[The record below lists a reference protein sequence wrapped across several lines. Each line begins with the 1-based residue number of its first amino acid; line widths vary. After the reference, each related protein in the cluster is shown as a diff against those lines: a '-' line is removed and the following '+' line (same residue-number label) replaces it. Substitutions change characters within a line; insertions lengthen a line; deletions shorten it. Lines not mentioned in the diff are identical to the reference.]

1 MIEQW
6 YLSPLGSFVLGK
18 TDGGKLLFVW
28 EALYNDG
35 KPACQFEEHIMT
47 RALKDSNFVPDLNL
61 AISTSSLDRE
71 RVMKFS
77 LIPTAFAKHHTT
89 FQNVIECRIRLE
101 LGERFIANWLTDH
114 NASLGLKISRHV
126 IGVETKSG
134 DKFLTIVSPSGK
146 VISSTTVHMS
156 YEGE

>member
-1 MIEQW
+1 MERW
-6 YLSPLGSFVLGK
+6 YLSPLGAFVLGK

-35 KPACQFEEHIMT
+35 KPACQFEEHVMM
-47 RALKDSNFVPDLNL
+47 RAVKDASFVPDLNL

-71 RVMKFS
+71 RVMRFS
-77 LIPTAFAKHHTT
+77 LIPTAFAKQHTPL
-89 FQNVIECRIRLE
+89 QSIIECRIRLD
-101 LGERFIANWLTDH
+101 LGERFIAHWLTDD
-114 NASLGLKISRHV
+114 NATLKMKISRHI
-126 IGVETKSG
+126 IGVETKTG

-146 VISSTTVHMS
+146 ITLSSTVHIS

>member
-1 MIEQW
+1 MIESW
-6 YLSPLGSFVLGK
+6 YCSPLGSFVLGK

-71 RVMKFS
+71 RVVKFS
-77 LIPTAFAKHHTT
+77 LMPTAFAKEHTPL
-89 FQNVIECRIRLE
+89 QSIIECRIRLD
-101 LGERFIANWLTDH
+101 LGERFIAHWLTDD
-114 NASLGLKISRHV
+114 NATLRMKISRHV
-126 IGVETKSG
+126 IGFEDKSG
-134 DKFLTIVSPSGK
+134 SKFLTIVSPSGK
-146 VISSTTVHMS
+146 LTLSSSVHLS